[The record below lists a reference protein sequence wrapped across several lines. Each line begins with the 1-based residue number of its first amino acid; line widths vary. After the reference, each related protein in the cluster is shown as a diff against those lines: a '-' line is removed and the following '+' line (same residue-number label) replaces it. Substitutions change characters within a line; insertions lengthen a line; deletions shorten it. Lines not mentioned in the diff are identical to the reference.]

1 MLWTLIKTCP
11 SVRRVVEGGT
21 FGSRWHRVRLGIDS
35 GATKVNATRTTRH
48 RSSTERIAIGYSITL
63 SFSIRPAH
71 EAAHRYQIQLL
82 VGRRR
87 IALHYGRK
95 ALRQINMM

>member
-1 MLWTLIKTCP
+1 MLWTLIKTVPASAVSWKGGP
-11 SVRRVVEGGT
+11 SAPD
-21 FGSRWHRVRLGIDS
+21 GIECVW
-35 GATKVNATRTTRH
+35 ALTVALPTKVNATRTTRH

-71 EAAHRYQIQLL
+71 EAAQRYQIQLL

-87 IALHYGRK
+87 IALTAEKRS
-95 ALRQINMM
+95 ARST